1 MDDLS
6 EKLDRLLSSPDTM
19 SRIEDMM
26 ASLGGMPLPS
36 DDAPAEPALP
46 PLPDSGGFDIGALLK
61 FLPLIEQFRAEDESA
76 RLLKAL
82 RPFLAAERQK
92 RLDEASGWLKIARLL
107 PLIAERRD
115 ADE

>member
-6 EKLDRLLSSPDTM
+6 DKLDRLLSSPDTM
-19 SRIEDMM
+19 GRIEEMM
-26 ASLGGMPLPS
+26 AAFSGLPS
-36 DDAPAEPALP
+36 PEPPEEPAANTTLP
-46 PLPDSGGFDIGALLK
+46 PSAGGFDIGQLLK
-61 FLPLIEQFRAEDESA
+61 LLPLIEQFQKEDESA

-107 PLIAERRD
+107 PLLTERRD
-115 ADE
+115 ADG